1 MIFAPEP
8 IQTAIIV
15 GTVLLLCIV
24 AGLLQWDMMQA
35 DAEQRKRESDAEQAR
50 LANAVLA
57 QRRRRGE

>member
-15 GTVLLLCIV
+15 GTVFLLCIV

-35 DAEQRKRESDAEQAR
+35 DAEQRRR
-50 LANAVLA
+50 L
-57 QRRRRGE
+57 GE